1 MRRFLLLFLLLFST
15 FLLPAQER
23 DTLPGRWILTTRAH
37 VGFIIAHRPAI
48 MHLQKEHVRG
58 FEVELARPLNGTED
72 WQQAYALPLYSVAYQ
87 LFNLG
92 DKEELG
98 NGHALLARIIFPFG
112 KHHWLRTSLS
122 AGLGIGYI
130 EKHYNRYENYKNTAI
145 GSHLNATVNISYQAN
160 FRLSKRML
168 AEAGFEFTH
177 FSNGTVRPPN
187 LGINI
192 PTFHT
197 GLSWFIGKPFP
208 RTLQPTKPIKK
219 TSFNKIIVG
228 AGVKGIE
235 TENGISKFGISVI
248 SYSRNWIISHKS
260 RLCLGGDAFYDGT
273 LAWKLERIKEKK
285 VAPST
290 SYRVGVCF
298 GYILNVGKVGMLLQ
312 NGFYLVDTYKEDGIH
327 YFKTGVEY
335 QFSRKF
341 MAGFY
346 LKTHYAKAD
355 FFEYGVGY
363 LF

>member
-1 MRRFLLLFLLLFST
+1 MRRLLLLIYLLFSAC
-15 FLLPAQER
+15 LLHAQDS
-23 DTLPGRWILTTRAH
+23 DTLPGRWMLSAKAH
-37 VGFIIAHRPAI
+37 VGFIIAHRPAV

-58 FEVELARPLNGTED
+58 FEVELARPLNGSED
-72 WQQAYALPLYSVAYQ
+72 WQQTYALPLYSVAYQ

-98 NGHALLARIIFPFG
+98 NGHALIARIIFPFS
-112 KHHWLRTSLS
+112 KNHWLRTSLS

-130 EKHYNRYENYKNTAI
+130 EKRYDRYDNYKNTAI

-160 FRLSKRML
+160 FRLGKRIL
-168 AEAGFEFTH
+168 AEVGLEFTH

-197 GLSWFIGKPFP
+197 GFSCFIGKPLP
-208 RTLQPTKPIKK
+208 RTFYPLKAVKK
-219 TSFNKIIVG
+219 ASFNKIIIGV
-228 AGVKGIE
+228 GVKGIE
-235 TENGISKFGISVI
+235 TENGISKFGISAI
-248 SYSRNWIISHKS
+248 SYSRCWIISHKS
-260 RLCLGGDAFYDGT
+260 RLCLGGDAFYDAT
-273 LAWKLERIKEKK
+273 LSYKLARIKEEK

-298 GYILNVGKVGMLLQ
+298 GYILNAGKVGMLLQ
-312 NGFYLVDTYKEDGIH
+312 NGFYLVDNYKEDGIH

-341 MAGFY
+341 MVGFY